1 MSKYLIT
8 VSETYRVDTEAEVG
22 TLLEEAKADNDYEL
36 IKYSS
41 VHKEK
46 KQKGEI
52 VDDYYVVTLNKK
64 FDDVGDPCGSMKVVY
79 TDD

>member
-1 MSKYLIT
+1 MAKYLTIVT
-8 VSETYRVDTEAEVG
+8 ETYRVDSEDEAKVVV
-22 TLLEEAKADNDYEL
+22 EEAKKTSTVS
-36 IKYSS
+36 KYNCIYKS
-41 VHKEK
+41 K
-46 KQKGEI
+46 KVKGEI

>member
-64 FDDVGDPCGSMKVVY
+64 FDDVSDPCGSMKVVY